1 MSDNIIQIKIEVKK
15 TGLRRK
21 LDEIIGSIEGMNVQ
35 MSHDT
40 RRADLLIF
48 ELGNDA
54 ENEFQHIQSLLNSD
68 VAAEVFL
75 ISENSDPA
83 VLMQAIKTGAK
94 EFFTLPLK
102 EEEVKQALKEFKKKK
117 KRANRKN
124 SPQIG
129 QIITVFGSKG
139 GIGTTTVAVNL
150 AVNLAKKK
158 SVQSVAL
165 IDMNM
170 MFGEIPLF
178 LEIKPGYHWGE
189 IIKNISRLDS
199 TFLMNTL
206 SEHSSGVRILLSPD
220 SLNGSA
226 SATPE
231 MMGRLV
237 GFMQKLFDFVVIDAG
252 QSANE
257 ISLKILEMSDNVLLI
272 SLLSLPCL
280 SNTNKLL
287 QSINDLGFLPEERI
301 RIVIN
306 RYLTKSE
313 ISLQDAE
320 ESIHKK
326 IFWTIPN
333 DYNTTMSAIN
343 NGKPLS
349 EIASKAQ
356 ITKNL
361 NNLADTFAPEEENQT
376 TKWWKMKRKIKQQSG
391 GK

>member
-1 MSDNIIQIKIEVKK
+1 
-15 TGLRRK
+15 
-21 LDEIIGSIEGMNVQ
+21 
-35 MSHDT
+35 
-40 RRADLLIF
+40 
-48 ELGNDA
+48 
-54 ENEFQHIQSLLNSD
+54 
-68 VAAEVFL
+68 
-75 ISENSDPA
+75 
-83 VLMQAIKTGAK
+83 
-94 EFFTLPLK
+94 
-102 EEEVKQALKEFKKKK
+102 
-117 KRANRKN
+117 
-124 SPQIG
+124 
-129 QIITVFGSKG
+129 
-139 GIGTTTVAVNL
+139 
-150 AVNLAKKK
+150 
-158 SVQSVAL
+158 
-165 IDMNM
+165 MNM

-206 SEHSSGVRILLSPD
+206 SKHSSGVRILLSPN

-231 MMGRLV
+231 MMGRLI

-257 ISLKILEMSDNVLLI
+257 ISLKVLEMSDNILLM

-287 QSINDLGFLPEERI
+287 QSISDLGFLPEERI

-333 DYNTTMSAIN
+333 DYSTTMAAIN

-349 EIASKAQ
+349 EIAAKAQ
-356 ITKNL
+356 ITRNL
-361 NNLADTFAPEEENQT
+361 NDLADNFAPKEENQT
-376 TKWWKMKRKIKQQSG
+376 TKWWKILGSR
-391 GK
+391 

>member
-1 MSDNIIQIKIEVKK
+1 MSDNIVQIKIEVKK
-15 TGLRRK
+15 PGLRRK
-21 LDEIIGSIEGMNVQ
+21 LDEIIRSVEGMHVQ

-40 RRADLLIF
+40 RRAGLLIF
-48 ELGNDA
+48 ELGNDTDK
-54 ENEFQHIQSLLNSD
+54 EFQHIQSLLNSEA
-68 VAAEVFL
+68 AAEVFL
-75 ISENSDPA
+75 ISENSEPA
-83 VLMQAIKTGAK
+83 VLMQAIKTGTK
-94 EFFTLPLK
+94 EFFTLPLI
-102 EEEVKQALKEFKKKK
+102 EEEVKQALKELKKKIK
-117 KRANRKN
+117 KDNRNN
-124 SPQIG
+124 SPEIG

-150 AVNLAKKK
+150 AVNLVGKK

-178 LEIKPGYHWGE
+178 LEIKPGYNWGE
-189 IIKNISRLDS
+189 IVKNISRLDS
-199 TFLMNTL
+199 AFLMDTL
-206 SEHSSGVRILLSPD
+206 SKHSSGVHILSSPG

-226 SATPE
+226 SIAPE
-231 MMGRLV
+231 MMGHLI
-237 GFMQKLFDFVVIDAG
+237 GFMQKLFDFVIIDAG

-257 ISLKILEMSDNVLLI
+257 ISLKILEMSDNILLM

-287 QSINDLGFLPEERI
+287 ESISDLGFLPEERI
-301 RIVIN
+301 RVVIN
-306 RYLTKSE
+306 RYLTQSE
-313 ISLQDAE
+313 ISLHDAE

-333 DYNTTMSAIN
+333 DYSTTMSAIN

-349 EIASKAQ
+349 EIASKAL
-356 ITKNL
+356 ITRNL

-376 TKWWKMKRKIKQQSG
+376 TNWWKILSRG
-391 GK
+391 ERR

>member
-1 MSDNIIQIKIEVKK
+1 MSDNTIQIKIEVKK
-15 TGLRRK
+15 PGLRK
-21 LDEIIGSIEGMNVQ
+21 KMDEIICSVEGMHVQ

-54 ENEFQHIQSLLNSD
+54 ENEFQHIRSLLNSD
-68 VAAEVFL
+68 AAAEVFL

-102 EEEVKQALKEFKKKK
+102 EKEVRQALKELKKKI

-124 SPQIG
+124 SPEIG
-129 QIITVFGSKG
+129 QIISVVGSKG

-150 AVNLAKKK
+150 AVNLAQKK

-189 IIKNISRLDS
+189 IVKNISRLDS

-206 SEHSSGVRILLSPD
+206 SKHSSGIHILPSPG

-226 SATPE
+226 SSAPE
-231 MMGRLV
+231 MMGHLV
-237 GFMQKLFDFVVIDAG
+237 GFMQKLFDFVIIDAG

-257 ISLKILEMSDNVLLI
+257 ISLKVLEMSDNILLM

-287 QSINDLGFLPEERI
+287 QSISDLGFLPEERI

-333 DYNTTMSAIN
+333 DYSTTMTAIN

-349 EIASKAQ
+349 EIAAKAQ
-356 ITKNL
+356 ITRNL
-361 NNLADTFAPEEENQT
+361 NDLADNFAPKEENQT
-376 TKWWKMKRKIKQQSG
+376 TKWWEILKTKRR
-391 GK
+391 

>member
-1 MSDNIIQIKIEVKK
+1 MSDNMIQIKIEVKK
-15 TGLRRK
+15 PGLRKK
-21 LDEIIGSIEGMNVQ
+21 LDEIICSVKGLHVQ

-48 ELGNDA
+48 ELGIDIDK
-54 ENEFQHIQSLLNSD
+54 EFQHIRSLLNSD
-68 VAAEVFL
+68 AAAEVFL

-102 EEEVKQALKEFKKKK
+102 EEEVGQALKELKKKI

-124 SPQIG
+124 SPEIG
-129 QIITVFGSKG
+129 QIISVVGSKG

-150 AVNLAKKK
+150 AVNLAQKK

-178 LEIKPGYHWGE
+178 LEIKQGYDWGE
-189 IIKNISRLDS
+189 IVKNISRLDS

-206 SEHSSGVRILLSPD
+206 SKHSSGIHILPSPG

-226 SATPE
+226 SSAPE
-231 MMGRLV
+231 MMGHLI
-237 GFMQKLFDFVVIDAG
+237 GFMQKLFDFVIIDAG

-257 ISLKILEMSDNVLLI
+257 ITLKVLEMSDNILLM
-272 SLLSLPCL
+272 SLLSLPCI

-287 QSINDLGFLPEERI
+287 QTISDLGFLPEERI
-301 RIVIN
+301 RIIIN
-306 RYLTKSE
+306 RYLSKSE
-313 ISLQDAE
+313 ISLHDAE

-356 ITKNL
+356 ITRNL
-361 NNLADTFAPEEENQT
+361 NNLADTFAPKEEKQT
-376 TKWWKMKRKIKQQSG
+376 TKWWEILKTKRR
-391 GK
+391 

>member
-1 MSDNIIQIKIEVKK
+1 MSDNTIQIKIEVKK

-21 LDEIIGSIEGMNVQ
+21 LDEIIRSIEGMHVQ
-35 MSHDT
+35 MSQDT

-48 ELGNDA
+48 ELGNDT

-102 EEEVKQALKEFKKKK
+102 EEEVKQALKKFKKKI

-124 SPQIG
+124 SPEIG
-129 QIITVFGSKG
+129 QIITVVGSKG

-150 AVNLAKKK
+150 AVNLAGKK

-189 IIKNISRLDS
+189 IVKNISRLDS

-206 SEHSSGVRILLSPD
+206 SKHSSGVRILPSPG

-226 SATPE
+226 SVAPE
-231 MMGRLV
+231 MMGHLI

-272 SLLSLPCL
+272 SLPSLLCL

-313 ISLQDAE
+313 ISLHDAE

-326 IFWTIPN
+326 IFWTIPD
-333 DYNTTMSAIN
+333 DYRTTMSAIN

-356 ITKNL
+356 ITRNL

-376 TKWWKMKRKIKQQSG
+376 TKWWKILSRG
-391 GK
+391 ERR

>member
-1 MSDNIIQIKIEVKK
+1 MSDNMIQIKIEVKK
-15 TGLRRK
+15 PGLRKK
-21 LDEIIGSIEGMNVQ
+21 LDEIICSVEGMHVQ

-48 ELGNDA
+48 ELGNDIDK
-54 ENEFQHIQSLLNSD
+54 EFQYIRSLLNSD
-68 VAAEVFL
+68 AAAEVFL
-75 ISENSDPA
+75 ISKNSDPA

-94 EFFTLPLK
+94 EFFILPLK
-102 EEEVKQALKEFKKKK
+102 EEEVKIALKELKKKI
-117 KRANRKN
+117 KRANRRN
-124 SPQIG
+124 SPKIG
-129 QIITVFGSKG
+129 QIISVVGSKG

-150 AVNLAKKK
+150 AVNLAQKK

-170 MFGEIPLF
+170 MFGEVPLF
-178 LEIKPGYHWGE
+178 LEIKPGYDWGE
-189 IIKNISRLDS
+189 IVKNISRLDS

-206 SEHSSGVRILLSPD
+206 SKHSSGVHILPSPG

-226 SATPE
+226 SVAPE
-231 MMGRLV
+231 MMGHLI
-237 GFMQKLFDFVVIDAG
+237 GFMQKLFDFVIIDAG

-257 ISLKILEMSDNVLLI
+257 ISLKVLEMSDNILLM
-272 SLLSLPCL
+272 SLLSLPCM

-287 QSINDLGFLPEERI
+287 QSISDLGFLPEERI

-306 RYLTKSE
+306 RYLTNLE

-320 ESIHKK
+320 ESLHKK

-333 DYNTTMSAIN
+333 DYSTTMSAIN

-349 EIASKAQ
+349 EIAAKAQ
-356 ITKNL
+356 ITRNL
-361 NNLADTFAPEEENQT
+361 NNLADTFAPKEKNQT
-376 TKWWKMKRKIKQQSG
+376 TKWWEILKTKRR
-391 GK
+391 

>member
-15 TGLRRK
+15 PGLKRK
-21 LDEIIGSIEGMNVQ
+21 LDDIIRSVEGMHVQ

-40 RRADLLIF
+40 RRAGLLIF

-54 ENEFQHIQSLLNSD
+54 ENEFQHIRSLLNSD
-68 VAAEVFL
+68 AAAEVFL

-102 EEEVKQALKEFKKKK
+102 EEEVKQALKELKKKV
-117 KRANRKN
+117 KRANRRN
-124 SPQIG
+124 SPEIG
-129 QIITVFGSKG
+129 QIITVVGSKG

-150 AVNLAKKK
+150 AVNLARKK
-158 SVQSVAL
+158 SIQSVAL

-189 IIKNISRLDS
+189 IVKNISRLDS

-206 SEHSSGVRILLSPD
+206 SKHSSGIHILPSPG

-226 SATPE
+226 SSAPE
-231 MMGRLV
+231 MMGHLI
-237 GFMQKLFDFVVIDAG
+237 GFMQKLFDFVIIDAG

-257 ISLKILEMSDNVLLI
+257 ISLKVLEMSDNILLI
-272 SLLSLPCL
+272 SLLSLPCM

-287 QSINDLGFLPEERI
+287 QSISDLGFLPEERI

-313 ISLQDAE
+313 ISLHDAE

-333 DYNTTMSAIN
+333 DYSTTMSAIN

-356 ITKNL
+356 ITRNL
-361 NNLADTFAPEEENQT
+361 NDLADNFAPKEENQT
-376 TKWWKMKRKIKQQSG
+376 KKWWKILAQN
-391 GK
+391 

>member
-1 MSDNIIQIKIEVKK
+1 MSDNTIQINIEVKK

-21 LDEIIGSIEGMNVQ
+21 LDEIIRSIEGMHVQ
-35 MSHDT
+35 MSQDT

-48 ELGNDA
+48 ELENDT

-102 EEEVKQALKEFKKKK
+102 EEEVKQALKKFKKKK

-124 SPQIG
+124 SPEIG
-129 QIITVFGSKG
+129 QIITVVGSKG

-150 AVNLAKKK
+150 AVNLARKK
-158 SVQSVAL
+158 SVKSVAL

-206 SEHSSGVRILLSPD
+206 SKHSSGVHILPSPG

-226 SATPE
+226 SVAPE
-231 MMGRLV
+231 MMGHLT

-252 QSANE
+252 QSVNE
-257 ISLKILEMSDNVLLI
+257 FSLKILEMSDNVLLM
-272 SLLSLPCL
+272 SLLNLLCL

-306 RYLTKSE
+306 RYLRKSE
-313 ISLQDAE
+313 ISLHDAE

-326 IFWTIPN
+326 IFWTIPD
-333 DYNTTMSAIN
+333 DYKTTMSAIN

-349 EIASKAQ
+349 EIAPKAQ

-376 TKWWKMKRKIKQQSG
+376 TKWWKILSSRLTQN
-391 GK
+391 

>member
-1 MSDNIIQIKIEVKK
+1 MSDNMIQIKIEVKK
-15 TGLRRK
+15 PGLRRK
-21 LDEIIGSIEGMNVQ
+21 LDEIICSVEGMHVQ

-48 ELGNDA
+48 ELGIDIDK
-54 ENEFQHIQSLLNSD
+54 EFQHIRSLLNSD
-68 VAAEVFL
+68 AAAEVFL
-75 ISENSDPA
+75 ISENSDHA

-102 EEEVKQALKEFKKKK
+102 EEEVGQALKELKKKI

-124 SPQIG
+124 SPEIG
-129 QIITVFGSKG
+129 QIITVVGSKG

-150 AVNLAKKK
+150 AVNLAQKK

-170 MFGEIPLF
+170 MFGEVPLF

-189 IIKNISRLDS
+189 IVKNISRLDS

-206 SEHSSGVRILLSPD
+206 TKHSSGIHILPSPG

-226 SATPE
+226 SSAPE
-231 MMGRLV
+231 MMGHLI
-237 GFMQKLFDFVVIDAG
+237 GFMQKLFDFVIIDAG

-257 ISLKILEMSDNVLLI
+257 ITLKVLEMSDNILLM
-272 SLLSLPCL
+272 SLLSLPCI

-287 QSINDLGFLPEERI
+287 QTISDLGFLPEERI
-301 RIVIN
+301 RIIIN
-306 RYLTKSE
+306 RYLSKSE
-313 ISLQDAE
+313 ISLHDAE

-356 ITKNL
+356 ITRNL
-361 NNLADTFAPEEENQT
+361 NNLADTFAPKEEKQT
-376 TKWWKMKRKIKQQSG
+376 TKWWKILGSRS
-391 GK
+391 

>member
-1 MSDNIIQIKIEVKK
+1 MSDNTIQIKIEVKK
-15 TGLRRK
+15 PGLKRK
-21 LDEIIGSIEGMNVQ
+21 LDEIIRSIKGMHVQ

-48 ELGNDA
+48 ELGDDIDK
-54 ENEFQHIQSLLNSD
+54 EFQHIQSLLNSD
-68 VAAEVFL
+68 AAAEVFL
-75 ISENSDPA
+75 ISENPDPA

-94 EFFTLPLK
+94 EFFILPLK
-102 EEEVKQALKEFKKKK
+102 EKEVQQALKELKKKI
-117 KRANRKN
+117 KRDSRKN
-124 SPQIG
+124 SPKIG
-129 QIITVFGSKG
+129 QIISIVGSKG

-150 AVNLAKKK
+150 AVNLAEKK
-158 SVQSVAL
+158 SVKSVAL

-189 IIKNISRLDS
+189 IVKNISRLDS

-206 SEHSSGVRILLSPD
+206 TRHSSGVHILPSPG
-220 SLNGSA
+220 SLNGSSSTA
-226 SATPE
+226 PE
-231 MMGRLV
+231 MMGHLT

-252 QSANE
+252 QSANK
-257 ISLKILEMSDNVLLI
+257 ISLKILEMSDNILLM

-287 QSINDLGFLPEERI
+287 QSISDLGFLPEERI

-313 ISLQDAE
+313 ISLKDAE

-333 DYNTTMSAIN
+333 DYSSTMSAIN

-349 EIASKAQ
+349 EIASKAE
-356 ITKNL
+356 ITRNL
-361 NNLADTFAPEEENQT
+361 NNLADTFAPKEEKQT
-376 TKWWKMKRKIKQQSG
+376 KKWWKILSIGEQRWK
-391 GK
+391 

>member
-1 MSDNIIQIKIEVKK
+1 MSDNMIQIKIEVKK
-15 TGLRRK
+15 PGLRKK
-21 LDEIIGSIEGMNVQ
+21 LDEIIRPVEGMHVQ

-48 ELGNDA
+48 ELGNDIDK
-54 ENEFQHIQSLLNSD
+54 EFQYIRSLLNSD
-68 VAAEVFL
+68 AAAEVFL

-94 EFFTLPLK
+94 EFFILPLK
-102 EEEVKQALKEFKKKK
+102 EEEVKIALKELKKKI
-117 KRANRKN
+117 KRANRRN
-124 SPQIG
+124 SPKIG
-129 QIITVFGSKG
+129 QIISVVGSKG

-150 AVNLAKKK
+150 AVNLAQKK

-170 MFGEIPLF
+170 MFGEVPLF
-178 LEIKPGYHWGE
+178 LEIKPGYDWGE
-189 IIKNISRLDS
+189 IVKNISRLDS

-206 SEHSSGVRILLSPD
+206 SKHSSGVHILPSPG

-226 SATPE
+226 AAAPE
-231 MMGRLV
+231 MIGHLI

-257 ISLKILEMSDNVLLI
+257 ISLKVLEMSDNILLM
-272 SLLSLPCL
+272 SLLSLPCM

-287 QSINDLGFLPEERI
+287 QSISDLGFLPEERI

-306 RYLTKSE
+306 RYLTNSE

-333 DYNTTMSAIN
+333 DYSTTMSAIN

-349 EIASKAQ
+349 EIAAKAQ
-356 ITKNL
+356 ITRNL
-361 NNLADTFAPEEENQT
+361 NNLADTFAPKEKNQT
-376 TKWWKMKRKIKQQSG
+376 TKWWEILKTKRR
-391 GK
+391 

>member
-1 MSDNIIQIKIEVKK
+1 MSDNTIKIKIEVKK
-15 TGLRRK
+15 PGLRRK
-21 LDEIIGSIEGMNVQ
+21 LDEIIRSIEGMRIQ
-35 MSHDT
+35 MSQDT
-40 RRADLLIF
+40 RRAGLLIF
-48 ELGNDA
+48 ELGNDT

-68 VAAEVFL
+68 AAAEVFL

-102 EEEVKQALKEFKKKK
+102 EEEVKQALKEFKKKI
-117 KRANRKN
+117 KRANRRN
-124 SPQIG
+124 SPEIG
-129 QIITVFGSKG
+129 QIITVVGSKG

-150 AVNLAKKK
+150 AVNLARKK

-206 SEHSSGVRILLSPD
+206 SKHSSGVRILPSPG

-226 SATPE
+226 SAAPE
-231 MMGRLV
+231 MMGHLI

-257 ISLKILEMSDNVLLI
+257 ISLKILEMSDNVLLM

-306 RYLTKSE
+306 RYVTKSE
-313 ISLQDAE
+313 ISLHDAE

-333 DYNTTMSAIN
+333 DYRTTMSAIN

-356 ITKNL
+356 ITRNL

-376 TKWWKMKRKIKQQSG
+376 TKWWKILSRG
-391 GK
+391 ERR

>member
-1 MSDNIIQIKIEVKK
+1 MSNNIIQIKIEVKK
-15 TGLRRK
+15 QGLRKK
-21 LDEIIGSIEGMNVQ
+21 LDDIIRSVEGMHVQ
-35 MSHDT
+35 MSQDT

-48 ELGNDA
+48 ELGNDTDK
-54 ENEFQHIQSLLNSD
+54 EFQHIRSLLTSD
-68 VAAEVFL
+68 AADEVFL

-94 EFFTLPLK
+94 EFFILPFK
-102 EEEVKQALKEFKKKK
+102 EEEVKQALKELKKKI
-117 KRANRKN
+117 KRANHRN
-124 SPQIG
+124 SPEIG
-129 QIITVFGSKG
+129 QIISVVGSKG

-150 AVNLAKKK
+150 AVNLAGKK

-189 IIKNISRLDS
+189 IVKNISRLDS

-206 SEHSSGVRILLSPD
+206 TKHSSGIHILPSPG

-226 SATPE
+226 ATAPE
-231 MMGRLV
+231 MMGHLI
-237 GFMQKLFDFVVIDAG
+237 GFMQKLFDFVIIDAG

-257 ISLKILEMSDNVLLI
+257 ISMKILEMSDNILLM

-287 QSINDLGFLPEERI
+287 QSISDLGFLPEERI

-306 RYLTKSE
+306 RYLTNSE

-333 DYNTTMSAIN
+333 DYDTTMSAIN

-349 EIASKAQ
+349 EIAAKAQ
-356 ITKNL
+356 ITRNL
-361 NNLADTFAPEEENQT
+361 NNLADTFAPKEENQT
-376 TKWWKMKRKIKQQSG
+376 TKWWEILKTKRR
-391 GK
+391 

>member
-1 MSDNIIQIKIEVKK
+1 MADNSIKIKIEVKK
-15 TGLRRK
+15 PGLKRE
-21 LDEIIGSIEGMNVQ
+21 LDEIIRPIKGMHVQ
-35 MSHDT
+35 MSQDT

-48 ELGNDA
+48 ELGDDTDK
-54 ENEFQHIQSLLNSD
+54 EFQHIRSLLNSD
-68 VAAEVFL
+68 VVAEVFL
-75 ISENSDPA
+75 ISDNSDPE
-83 VLMQAIKTGAK
+83 VLIQAIKTGAK

-102 EEEVKQALKEFKKKK
+102 EAEVKQALKELKKKI
-117 KRANRKN
+117 KRASRRN
-124 SPQIG
+124 SPQTG
-129 QIITVFGSKG
+129 QIITVVGSKG
-139 GIGTTTVAVNL
+139 GIGTSTIAVNL
-150 AVNLAKKK
+150 AVDLAGKK

-178 LEIKPGYHWGE
+178 LEIKPGYHWGD

-206 SEHSSGVRILLSPD
+206 TKHSSGVHILPSPC
-220 SLNGSA
+220 SLNGS
-226 SATPE
+226 SAVAPE
-231 MMGRLV
+231 MMGHLV
-237 GFMQKLFDFVVIDAG
+237 GFMQKLFDFVIIDAG

-257 ISLKILEMSDNVLLI
+257 ISLKVLEMSDNILLI

-280 SNTNKLL
+280 SNTNNLL
-287 QSINDLGFLPEERI
+287 QSISDLGFLPEERI

-313 ISLQDAE
+313 ISLHDAE

-349 EIASKAQ
+349 KIASKTQ
-356 ITKNL
+356 IARNL
-361 NNLADTFAPEEENQT
+361 NDLADKFVPKEKSSQT
-376 TKWWKMKRKIKQQSG
+376 KKWWKILG
-391 GK
+391 IV